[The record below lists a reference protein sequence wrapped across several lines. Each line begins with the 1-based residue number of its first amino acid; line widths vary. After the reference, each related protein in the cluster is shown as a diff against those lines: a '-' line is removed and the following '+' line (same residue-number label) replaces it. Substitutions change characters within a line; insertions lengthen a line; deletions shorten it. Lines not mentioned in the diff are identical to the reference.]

1 MGSTR
6 LPGKSLMKILG
17 KSVLW
22 HVINRVKTSEY
33 IEQIIVATSNK
44 ERDMPIAEEAKSA
57 GVEYFLGS
65 EEDVLDRFYQAAKKF
80 NASVIVRLTADCPLI
95 DPDILDKTIEA
106 YLEEDNIDY
115 VRNGLNFPE
124 GVGDCEVF
132 SFSALEEAWKKS
144 KKKGEREHVTPY
156 IWKNPD
162 VFNLK
167 ELEWKEDLSFLKLS
181 VDYESQFEVVKK
193 IFEALFN
200 SKNVFH
206 LKEILEY
213 IEKHPEIID
222 RIKDIERRDKNHYL
236 KNEDV

>member
-1 MGSTR
+1 M
-6 LPGKSLMKILG
+6 L
-17 KSVLW
+17 
-22 HVINRVKTSEY
+22 N
-33 IEQIIVATSNK
+33 
-44 ERDMPIAEEAKSA
+44 
-57 GVEYFLGS
+57 GVGPQEH
-65 EEDVLDRFYQAAKKF
+65 
-80 NASVIVRLTADCPLI
+80 
-95 DPDILDKTIEA
+95 PDIIDKTIEA

-156 IWKNPD
+156 IWKNSNL
-162 VFNLK
+162 FNLK

-181 VDYESQFEVVKK
+181 VDYESQFEAVKR
-193 IFEALFN
+193 IFEALFKPK
-200 SKNVFH
+200 SVFH

-222 RIKDIERRDKNHYL
+222 GIKDIERRDKNHYL
-236 KNEDV
+236 KNEEV